1 MKPHAALRA
10 AALAAA
16 LLLPGPAK
24 AAAQDLEPPPVPWGR
39 VPPPGPYAAGFDA
52 LHYRVA
58 VEIPDTG
65 AYIRGTT
72 TIDIRLSAPRDTLVL
87 DLTGLRVNAVHAGT
101 SATLSPAAFRQTDGR
116 LRVAVPAGAR
126 AGDTLHVR
134 VEYEGTPDDGL
145 LIRPNLHG
153 ARSVFAD
160 NFPDRGRFWFPSI
173 DHPGDKATVEY
184 EVRVP
189 ASWEVVANGRRAGA
203 DSDAARPADG
213 VWRWRMEA
221 PIPTYTMVIGAA
233 DFAVGTVARCARGGP
248 TPIRPDG
255 CVHVSY
261 WAYPQDSAKAATAFA
276 RAGDMIEYYAGRFG
290 PYPYHKLAHV
300 QSSTRFG
307 GMENAGAIFYSERAI
322 NAGRLGEVTV
332 AHETAHQWFGDAV
345 TESMWNDAWLSEG
358 FATYF
363 GMQYFERAES
373 VAHFRELLAG
383 SARGY
388 LESQVTHLAM
398 VDTLRVPDDNLMS
411 LLNANSY
418 NKGGQL
424 LHMLRGVLGDDAF
437 FRGIAAYYRRHVNGN
452 ARTVDLRQALEET
465 SGRSLDWFFEQWAYR
480 PGYPIY
486 RVTHS
491 WDAVASEVE
500 VRVEQVQDADW
511 PAFRMPVE
519 FAFETPAGEL
529 RRTAEVAGRLAR
541 IRFAL
546 PAAPAAVRLDPDGWI
561 LKEVR

>member
-1 MKPHAALRA
+1 VKPHAALRA

-153 ARSVFAD
+153 ARSAFAD

-248 TPIRPDG
+248 AVRVDPSVSAWGGLNGDDRRSLVPNLWFNYSREDG
-255 CVHVSY
+255 GRTRYFNVGPGVNL
-261 WAYPQDSAKAATAFA
+261 
-276 RAGDMIEYYAGRFG
+276 RA
-290 PYPYHKLAHV
+290 
-300 QSSTRFG
+300 STRFSSWV
-307 GMENAGAIFYSERAI
+307 GASLSWNRQDTQWYGNFTDSVGTRHYTFAHLEQRTASLTWRGDYTFTPDLTLQVYAQPFVSKGTYANVRELSADPRASDYD
-322 NAGRLGEVTV
+322 GRY
-332 AHETAHQWFGDAV
+332 QPYGDAAV
-345 TESMWNDAWLSEG
+345 AASPGGFNVKQFNSNVVLRWEYRPGSVLFLVWNQGREG
-358 FATYF
+358 FA
-363 GMQYFERAES
+363 GVEGPRS
-373 VAHFRELLAG
+373 L
-383 SARGY
+383 
-388 LESQVTHLAM
+388 SQ
-398 VDTLRVPDDNLMS
+398 N
-411 LLNANSY
+411 
-418 NKGGQL
+418 
-424 LHMLRGVLGDDAF
+424 LGDVF
-437 FRGIAAYYRRHVNGN
+437 
-452 ARTVDLRQALEET
+452 DLRADNTFL
-465 SGRSLDWFFEQWAYR
+465 
-480 PGYPIY
+480 
-486 RVTHS
+486 VK
-491 WDAVASEVE
+491 ASY
-500 VRVEQVQDADW
+500 
-511 PAFRMPVE
+511 
-519 FAFETPAGEL
+519 
-529 RRTAEVAGRLAR
+529 
-541 IRFAL
+541 
-546 PAAPAAVRLDPDGWI
+546 WI
-561 LKEVR
+561 NW